1 MSLLPI
7 FLKLEGRPGLLVGA
21 GTVALD
27 KIGSLL
33 KTGIRLRVIA
43 PQARPEIR
51 RLASESKLEWIERS
65 FQPSDLDGHF
75 LVIAATNDAAVN
87 HAIYREAVARNILC
101 NSVDDIPNCDF
112 FFGSVVSRGDLQIA
126 ISTAGESP
134 AFAQRLR
141 QEIDEQ
147 LPHDL
152 GPWLAQLG
160 QLRREVLATHPRGES
175 RKLLLHELA
184 HRQICD
190 APTCSTR
197 QLVQSGNAGS
207 NNRDAVQHNQNA
219 AKGAGVFAGATPA
232 SRVFLVGAGPG
243 DPELLT
249 VKALRLIQSAN
260 VILHDDLVA
269 PAILAFAP
277 PHAVVVNVG
286 KRCGLKT
293 ITQEQIQ
300 SMMIDYARVNRRV
313 VRLKSGDSLIFGRA
327 AEEIAALTS
336 AGIPFEVV
344 PGITAAVAAAAAIPC
359 SLTDRSTASNVIF
372 STGHHAASHNTST
385 IPEREDATRVVY
397 MPGRDLR
404 LLALQW
410 LEEGLPPDFPCALV
424 SRAGQPDQQIRCIPL
439 AALGDAEPVPAPSL
453 LIAGWAVR
461 KSVAAAHS
469 VAHGVQLSA

>member
-21 GTVALD
+21 GAVALD

-33 KTGIRLRVIA
+33 KTGIHLRVIA
-43 PQARPEIR
+43 PQAHPEIR
-51 RLASESKLEWIERS
+51 QLASHGKLEWIERS
-65 FQPSDLDGHF
+65 FQPSDLEGHF
-75 LVIAATNDAAVN
+75 LVIAATNDSAVN
-87 HAIYREAVARNILC
+87 HLVYREAVARNILC

-141 QEIDEQ
+141 QEIEAQ
-147 LPHDL
+147 LPSDL

-160 QLRREVLATHPRGES
+160 QLRREVLATHPRSES

-190 APTCSTR
+190 SPTCSTR
-197 QLVQSGNAGS
+197 QLARYGNPGS
-207 NNRDAVQHNQNA
+207 NSRDAVQHNRNA
-219 AKGAGVFAGATPA
+219 AKGAEQPA
-232 SRVFLVGAGPG
+232 SVAAGKVFLVGAGPG

-260 VILHDDLVA
+260 LILHDDLVA
-269 PAILAFAP
+269 PAILNLATPCAM
-277 PHAVVVNVG
+277 VVNVG
-286 KRCGLKT
+286 KRCGVKN
-293 ITQEQIQ
+293 ITQEEIQ
-300 SMMIDYARVNRRV
+300 AMMIDYARADQSV
-313 VRLKSGDSLIFGRA
+313 VRLKSGDPLIFGRA
-327 AEEIAALTS
+327 AEEIAALRS

-344 PGITAAVAAAAAIPC
+344 PGITAAFAAAAAIPC
-359 SLTDRSTASNVIF
+359 SLTDRSSASNVIF

-410 LEEGLPPDFPCALV
+410 LDEGLPPDFPCALV
-424 SRAGQPDQQIRCIPL
+424 SRAAQPDQQIRCIPL

-453 LIAGWAVR
+453 LIAGWAIR
-461 KSVAAAHS
+461 EPIAA
-469 VAHGVQLSA
+469 VQCATNGIQIST